1 MIYHDRVTRTI
12 SLKKTIILR
21 DKKKKRSAIA
31 VHKEQEKNFGL
42 TGSVKGTLEY
52 HIIKSLILAQD
63 ERWRRA

>member
-21 DKKKKRSAIA
+21 DKKKKAKRNS
-31 VHKEQEKNFGL
+31 
-42 TGSVKGTLEY
+42 GSQRARKKLWFNGFLGILEY